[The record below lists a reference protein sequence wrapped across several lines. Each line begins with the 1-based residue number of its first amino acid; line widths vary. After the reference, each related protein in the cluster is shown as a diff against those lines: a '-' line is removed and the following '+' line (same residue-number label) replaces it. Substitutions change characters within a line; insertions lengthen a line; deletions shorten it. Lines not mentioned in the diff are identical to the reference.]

1 MLNDVEV
8 SPYIIAISGKIGSGK
23 NYLAEKLAQV
33 YASEGKTTAEISYA
47 IALKDE
53 ASAIIEDFRTYP
65 VDFDALSEKY
75 DIGITDLEQL
85 YVFVINDLKRK
96 PLLTG
101 WDRSEGIRRFLQYL
115 GTDIRRKQNP
125 NYWVDKIV
133 NYIPKNVD
141 YVFITDVRFPN
152 EAEKA
157 LDLGGFLFRLD
168 VPEEV
173 ILSRTSTRDGM
184 KYSAEALNHK
194 SEKALDDYKKFDA
207 YVGVDFDPNSL
218 IKNFV
223 SVREQEWRNK
233 LV

>member
-1 MLNDVEV
+1 MPNDIEV

-23 NYLAEKLAQV
+23 NYLAQKLSEV
-33 YASEGKTTAEISYA
+33 YAAEGKTTEEISYA

-53 ASAIIEDFRTYP
+53 ASVIIEDFRSYP
-65 VDFDALSEKY
+65 VDFDALSDKY

-85 YVFVINDLKRK
+85 YVFIINDLKRK

-115 GTDIRRKQNP
+115 GTDIRRNQYP

-133 NYIPKNVD
+133 NYIPNNVD

-157 LDLGGFLFRLD
+157 LELGGFLFRLD
-168 VPEEV
+168 VPEEI
-173 ILSRTSTRDGM
+173 ILSRTSSRDGM

-194 SEKALDDYKKFDA
+194 SEKALDDYDKFDV
-207 YVGVDFDPNSL
+207 YVGVEFDPKEL
-218 IKNFV
+218 IENFV
-223 SVREQEWRNK
+223 SYKEQEWRDNP
-233 LV
+233 V